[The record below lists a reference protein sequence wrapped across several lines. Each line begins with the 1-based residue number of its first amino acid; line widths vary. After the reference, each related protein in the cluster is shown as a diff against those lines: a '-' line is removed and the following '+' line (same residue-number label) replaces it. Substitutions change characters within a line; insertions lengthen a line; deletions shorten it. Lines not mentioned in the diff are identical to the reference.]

1 MSDKFGAQPVEG
13 LTAEARAII
22 SVIEWYKDNLDRGS
36 PSDPWWTLDFKR
48 RTVDGELMKP
58 AKKGA

>member
-1 MSDKFGAQPVEG
+1 LSFKRRKLPKRDHECAWAAITAVEWFKNNREHAG
-13 LTAEARAII
+13 
-22 SVIEWYKDNLDRGS
+22 

-48 RTVDGELMKP
+48 RAVGGELMKP